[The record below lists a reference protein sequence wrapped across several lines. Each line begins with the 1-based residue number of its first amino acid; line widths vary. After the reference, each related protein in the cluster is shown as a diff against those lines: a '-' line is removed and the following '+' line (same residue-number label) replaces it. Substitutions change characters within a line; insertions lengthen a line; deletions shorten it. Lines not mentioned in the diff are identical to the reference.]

1 MGRVR
6 LVREA
11 VKKFFEHVQK
21 RGLTR
26 IKAADLSLHA
36 RIRERCDLAFFS
48 WACSWLAARWRGLK
62 FLSA

>member
-26 IKAADLSLHA
+26 IKAADL
-36 RIRERCDLAFFS
+36 EP
-48 WACSWLAARWRGLK
+48 AC
-62 FLSA
+62 